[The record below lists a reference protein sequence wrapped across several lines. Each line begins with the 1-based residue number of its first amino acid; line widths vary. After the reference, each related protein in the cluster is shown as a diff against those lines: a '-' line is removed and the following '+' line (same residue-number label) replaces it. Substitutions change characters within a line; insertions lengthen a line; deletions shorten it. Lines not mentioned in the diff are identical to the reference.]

1 MHAGP
6 AISLPCNSRVPMPFA
21 ADPNSACG
29 QAIDFCDRFSPAPF
43 TISGRHA
50 LTLAQ
55 PVRSKERWPAKQQ
68 DAGRPRF
75 PGRDTMSAVGVDTGF
90 DLAAAASGPNEISRR
105 LESLPAS
112 AYLWRLVILL
122 SLGGCFEIYDLFLT
136 GYIAPGLNRSG
147 LLTTTTQ
154 AFFGFSGIG
163 AFVAATFAGLFVGTF
178 FLGFLADRFGR
189 RSIFTFALLG
199 YTAASVAM
207 ACQTT
212 SGGVLL
218 WRFIAG
224 IGIGVEIITID
235 AYITELV
242 PSWMRGRAF
251 AINQA
256 VMFTAVPVVA
266 ALAWWLVPLSPYEID
281 GWRWVV
287 LTGAAGSMVIWILRL
302 YVPESPL
309 WLARHGRT
317 EEAVEILR
325 KLEAAAGTDAARP
338 ERMPDALSSRAEAKA
353 GFAELFKP
361 PYLSLVVLFM
371 VFNFCQ
377 AFGFYGF
384 ANWVPTLLVEK
395 GITVT
400 KSLQY
405 SFIVAFAYPIAPLL
419 AASFAD
425 RLERKWIICG
435 ACVAIIAFGMAFSQF
450 TEPALLILSGVMLTA
465 ANMTMSYAYHAYQ
478 TEVFPTSIRARS
490 SGLVYSMSRVSAT
503 FSGFIVAYVLREGGV
518 SGVFGLITSAM
529 VVVIVA
535 IAAFGPN
542 VRGKP
547 LDA

>member
-1 MHAGP
+1 
-6 AISLPCNSRVPMPFA
+6 
-21 ADPNSACG
+21 
-29 QAIDFCDRFSPAPF
+29 
-43 TISGRHA
+43 
-50 LTLAQ
+50 
-55 PVRSKERWPAKQQ
+55 
-68 DAGRPRF
+68 
-75 PGRDTMSAVGVDTGF
+75 
-90 DLAAAASGPNEISRR
+90 
-105 LESLPAS
+105 
-112 AYLWRLVILL
+112 
-122 SLGGCFEIYDLFLT
+122 
-136 GYIAPGLNRSG
+136 
-147 LLTTTTQ
+147 
-154 AFFGFSGIG
+154 
-163 AFVAATFAGLFVGTF
+163 LFVGTF

-189 RSIFTFALLG
+189 RAIFTFALLG
-199 YTAASVAM
+199 YSAASVVM
-207 ACQTT
+207 ACQAS
-212 SGGVLL
+212 SGGLLL

-251 AINQA
+251 AVNQS
-256 VMFTAVPVVA
+256 VMFIAVPLVA
-266 ALAWWLVPLSPYEID
+266 FLSWWLVPLAPYGVD
-281 GWRWVV
+281 GWRWIV
-287 LTGAAGSMVIWILRL
+287 LIGAAGSMVIWVLRL

-309 WLARHGRT
+309 WLARHGRA
-317 EEAVEILR
+317 EEALKILAT
-325 KLEAAAGTDAARP
+325 LEASAGSAAAPTKPAADTTP
-338 ERMPDALSSRAEAKA
+338 ARAPASA
-353 GFAELFKP
+353 GFSDLFKP

-435 ACVAIIAFGMAFSQF
+435 ACVAIIIFGSAFSQL
-450 TEPALLILSGVMLTA
+450 TDPALLILSGVLLTA

-478 TEVFPTSIRARS
+478 TEVFPTAIRARA
-490 SGLVYSMSRVSAT
+490 SGMVYSMSRVSAM
-503 FSGFIVAYVLREGGV
+503 FSGFIVAYTLRVAGV
-518 SGVFGLITSAM
+518 DGVFGLITTAM
-529 VVVIVA
+529 VLVIVTIA
-535 IAAFGPN
+535 IWGPL